1 MTSSNPKASA
11 WDQIGGLFWTQGR
24 VSARPSRTELDLFT
38 ADMMPGQR
46 VCMIGASTREL
57 AEEILRRGARL
68 TVLDFSERMIRDLS
82 AVIDNADLRVVDVT
96 DKIPADL
103 VGEHSWVVS
112 DRLINRFDA
121 AEALKGTGGMS
132 ALLAKRGL
140 VRTSVKLGLY
150 PMDEKMLEHADATG
164 TSARFWDADSRT
176 IDFSKAGESLEAGVL
191 PHGSIDLDLLKL
203 WYVGRGKEKRFNEAE
218 VREVLL
224 AAGLA
229 DVKVEEF
236 PDAPDTAMFTAQRTD

>member
-1 MTSSNPKASA
+1 MTLSNPKASA
-11 WDQIGGLFWTQGR
+11 WNQIGGLFWTQGR

-38 ADMMPGQR
+38 TDMMPGQR

-82 AVIDNADLRVVDVT
+82 AVIDNADLRVVDIT
-96 DKIPADL
+96 DEIPADL

-121 AEALKGTGGMS
+121 AEALKGIGGMS

-164 TSARFWDADSRT
+164 TSETFWDADSRT
-176 IDFSKAGESLEAGVL
+176 IDFSKAGASLEAGVL
-191 PHGSIDLDLLKL
+191 PHGSIDLDLLKQ

-224 AAGLA
+224 TAGLA

-236 PDAPDTAMFTAQRTD
+236 PDAPGTAMFTARRTD